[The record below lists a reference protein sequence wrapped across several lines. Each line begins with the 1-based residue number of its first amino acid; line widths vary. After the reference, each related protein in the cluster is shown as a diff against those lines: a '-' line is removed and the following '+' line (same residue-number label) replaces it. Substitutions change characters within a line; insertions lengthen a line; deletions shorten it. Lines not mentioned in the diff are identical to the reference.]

1 MKSLKIKKDETIRFN
16 GVHVTN
22 GHWLFTPGSNTVSD
36 KSLQALID
44 AGIHFTRCQYDN
56 PVLQTGETENEFDG
70 ERVIPPSMGDEFALI
85 PTKFTAELGTYAE
98 PVLCRLFKH
107 RSGRVVAVDER
118 YAVLWQDR
126 ACYQKE
132 PLHGLRIEN
141 NRSEVVAV
149 VMPVNIADTLPG
161 FVSSLARDMVPDKE

>member
-1 MKSLKIKKDETIRFN
+1 MKALKIKKDETIRFN
-16 GVHVTN
+16 GEHVTN

-36 KSLQALID
+36 KSLQALIN
-44 AGIHFTRCQYDN
+44 AGIHFNRDKWTSQT
-56 PVLQTGETENEFDG
+56 LTGEEAADFDG
-70 ERVIPPSMGDEFALI
+70 ARVVPPSMDDGCLLH
-85 PTKFTAELGTYAE
+85 PTKFTFGTTDAT
-98 PVLCRLFKH
+98 CRLFKH

-132 PLHGLRIEN
+132 AHHGLRIEN
-141 NRSEVVAV
+141 DRSEVVAV

-161 FVSSLARDMVPDKE
+161 FVSSLARDMVPDQE

>member
-1 MKSLKIKKDETIRFN
+1 MKSLKIRKDETIRFN

-44 AGIHFTRCQYDN
+44 AGIHFDRMSYDGN
-56 PVLQTGETENEFDG
+56 VLTGDESTGFDG
-70 ERVIPPSMGDEFALI
+70 TRVVPPSMDDDCLLH
-85 PTKFTAELGTYAE
+85 PTKFTFEIEEGN
-98 PVLCRLFKH
+98 VCRLFKH

-118 YAVLWQDR
+118 YAVLWEGR

-132 PLHGLRIEN
+132 ALNGLRIEN
-141 NRSEVVAV
+141 NRSELVAV

-161 FVSSLARDMVPDKE
+161 FVSSLARDMVPDQE

>member
-16 GVHVTN
+16 GTYVTN
-22 GHWLFTPGSNTVSD
+22 GHWLFTPDSNTVSD

-44 AGIHFTRCQYDN
+44 AGIHFDRMSYDGN
-56 PVLQTGETENEFDG
+56 VLTGDESTGFDG
-70 ERVIPPSMGDEFALI
+70 ARVVPPSMDDGCLLH
-85 PTKFTAELGTYAE
+85 PTKFTFEIPDAT
-98 PVLCRLFKH
+98 CRLFKH
-107 RSGRVVAVDER
+107 RNGRVVAVDER